1 MYMTQESF
9 SRTEQNKSM
18 NAYHISLV

>member
-9 SRTEQNKSM
+9 SRTEPNKSM